1 MSPQAHDFNVRA
13 YLGVNDGDRYRYLSD
28 RGATEVGFWQSSGS
42 RRFGAIEHGAPF
54 LFKSNYRGGAP
65 RSHSGLADA
74 VLAGEHQQR
83 LGCVVRNRPLSGLGD
98 DEDGQAQ

>member
-1 MSPQAHDFNVRA
+1 MSPAGAYFNVRA
-13 YLGVNDGDRYRYLSD
+13 YLGVTDGDWYRYLSD
-28 RGATEVGFWQSSGS
+28 RGATEVGFWQPSGS
-42 RRFGAIEHGAPF
+42 RRFSAIEQGAPF
-54 LFKSNYRGGAP
+54 LFKSHYHDGAP
-65 RSHSGLADA
+65 RSHSGSADA